1 MGSPEKNSIGTGG
14 LLGVCVLLL
23 HHLGPEKKMVPKMF
37 SVFFGVEGV
46 EKSGV

>member
-1 MGSPEKNSIGTGG
+1 MGSPEKTASE
-14 LLGVCVLLL
+14 LGVCWVCVLLL
-23 HHLGPEKKMVPKMF
+23 HHLGPVKMVPKMF

>member
-1 MGSPEKNSIGTGG
+1 MGSPGNSIGTGVCW
-14 LLGVCVLLL
+14 VCVLLL
-23 HHLGPEKKMVPKMF
+23 HHLGPVKMVPKML